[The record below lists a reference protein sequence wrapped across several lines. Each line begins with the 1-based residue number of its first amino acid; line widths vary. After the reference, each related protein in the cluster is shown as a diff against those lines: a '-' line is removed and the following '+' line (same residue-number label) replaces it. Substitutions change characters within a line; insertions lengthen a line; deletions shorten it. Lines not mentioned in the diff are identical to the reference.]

1 MIETTGQLARI
12 TRSMIAGQ
20 PRGVDIVQVVS
31 TDGDAL
37 TYTIDGVWFSTV
49 TRSAWADWDIMPMP
63 ARVTFIAPGCSP
75 ITLTHDDMREL
86 GVSDTVVLFGMTY
99 KRTN

>member
-1 MIETTGQLARI
+1 
-12 TRSMIAGQ
+12 
-20 PRGVDIVQVVS
+20 
-31 TDGDAL
+31 
-37 TYTIDGVWFSTV
+37 
-49 TRSAWADWDIMPMP
+49 MP